1 MNVGKF
7 SKILVAIDGSEM
19 SMKAAE
25 YGITMAKKDNANLVA
40 VSVIYTPAS
49 TFTYTKQAWFDEFLK
64 KANVEAAEWFNKIK
78 KNAAENGVQ
87 ITTKTVEELYSIPAA
102 IVKYAENE
110 NADLIIMGST
120 GKTGFKRLLLG
131 SVANDVVTHSPIPV
145 MIIKS

>member
-1 MNVGKF
+1 MSVGTF

-25 YGITMAKKDNANLVA
+25 CGITMAKKDNANLV
-40 VSVIYTPAS
+40 VINIIYTPAS
-49 TFTYTKQAWFDEFLK
+49 TLVYTKQVWFDESLK
-64 KANVEAAEWFNKIK
+64 KAKDEAAEWFNKIK
-78 KNAAENGVQ
+78 KNADKNGVEVK
-87 ITTKTVEELYSIPAA
+87 TETVEELYSVSAA

-110 NADLIIMGST
+110 NVDLIIMGST

-131 SVANDVVTHSPIPV
+131 SVANDVVIHSPIPV

>member
-7 SKILVAIDGSEM
+7 SKIVVAIDGSQM

-25 YGITMAKKDNANLVA
+25 YGITMAKKDNAKLVA
-40 VSVIYTPAS
+40 INVIYTPAS

-64 KANVEAAEWFNKIK
+64 KTKDEFAKWFNKIK

-87 ITTKTVEELYSIPAA
+87 LKAETVEELYSVPAA

-131 SVANDVVTHSPIPV
+131 SVANDVVIHSPIPV

>member
-1 MNVGKF
+1 MNAGTF
-7 SKILVAIDGSEM
+7 SRILVAIDGSEI
-19 SMKAAE
+19 SLNAAD
-25 YGITMAKKDNANLVA
+25 YGIAMAKKDNAKLV
-40 VSVIYTPAS
+40 VINIVYTPAS

-64 KANVEAAEWFNKIK
+64 KAKDEAVEWFNKIK
-78 KNAAENGVQ
+78 KNATENGVEV
-87 ITTKTVEELYSIPAA
+87 KTETAEELYSVPAA

-131 SVANDVVTHSPIPV
+131 SVANDVVIHSPIPV

>member
-25 YGITMAKKDNANLVA
+25 YGITMAKKDNAKLVA
-40 VSVIYTPAS
+40 ISIIYTPAA

-78 KNAAENGVQ
+78 KNAAENRVQ
-87 ITTKTVEELYSIPAA
+87 ITTKTVEELFSNPCHDYKVI
-102 IVKYAENE
+102 IVRMLRKSN
-110 NADLIIMGST
+110 N
-120 GKTGFKRLLLG
+120 
-131 SVANDVVTHSPIPV
+131 VQ
-145 MIIKS
+145 MICKNF

>member
-25 YGITMAKKDNANLVA
+25 YGITMAKKDNAKLVA
-40 VSVIYTPAS
+40 ISIIYTPAA

-87 ITTKTVEELYSIPAA
+87 ITTKTVEELYSVPAA

-110 NADLIIMGST
+110 NVDLIIMGTT

>member
-1 MNVGKF
+1 MSVGTF

-19 SMKAAE
+19 SMKSAE
-25 YGITMAKKDNANLVA
+25 YGIAMAKKDNAKLV
-40 VSVIYTPAS
+40 VINIIHTPAS

-64 KANVEAAEWFNKIK
+64 KAKDEATEWFKNIK
-78 KNAAENGVQ
+78 KNATDNEVQ
-87 ITTKTVEELYSIPAA
+87 VKTETVEELYSVPAA

-110 NADLIIMGST
+110 NIDLIIMGST

-131 SVANDVVTHSPIPV
+131 SVANDVVIHSPIPV